1 MENSPQNLQ
10 PLPQKKPKPKRIYI
24 NFLEIKPIKMTISV
38 NFEST
43 EADSTSALMN
53 FLTIIP
59 AGVENAIITIDSY
72 MFHHVFLEE
81 ELIKKT
87 LKEYYLSE
95 MKKQIVYNA
104 GSIQF
109 FAPLQLIQGLGIGVK
124 NIFYNPF
131 YELVS
136 TQEVQSF
143 ASTFLEGFITFL
155 LYILTKCFLF
165 LSIIVKT
172 IAFLSFDRTFQS
184 KREMFRRQIFKSPID
199 GFNYGGRQVIRIFK

>member
-1 MENSPQNLQ
+1 M
-10 PLPQKKPKPKRIYI
+10 
-24 NFLEIKPIKMTISV
+24 
-38 NFEST
+38 
-43 EADSTSALMN
+43 
-53 FLTIIP
+53 
-59 AGVENAIITIDSY
+59 
-72 MFHHVFLEE
+72 FLEE

-136 TQEVQSF
+136 TQEVKSF
-143 ASTFLEGFITFL
+143 ASNFLEGFITFV
-155 LYILTKCFLF
+155 LYIVTKGFQF
-165 LSIIVKT
+165 MSIVFKI
-172 IAFLSFDRTFQS
+172 ISFLSFDRIFQS
-184 KREMFRRQIFKSPID
+184 KR
-199 GFNYGGRQVIRIFK
+199 

>member
-1 MENSPQNLQ
+1 
-10 PLPQKKPKPKRIYI
+10 
-24 NFLEIKPIKMTISV
+24 
-38 NFEST
+38 
-43 EADSTSALMN
+43 
-53 FLTIIP
+53 
-59 AGVENAIITIDSY
+59 
-72 MFHHVFLEE
+72 
-81 ELIKKT
+81 
-87 LKEYYLSE
+87 